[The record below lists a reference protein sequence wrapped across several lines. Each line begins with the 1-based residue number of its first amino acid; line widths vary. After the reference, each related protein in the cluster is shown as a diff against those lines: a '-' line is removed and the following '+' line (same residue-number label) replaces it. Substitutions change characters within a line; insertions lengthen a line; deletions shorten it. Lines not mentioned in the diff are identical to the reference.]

1 MLLFRYYDKLANIL
15 PGSASTKLTASAD
28 NIVTIV
34 AENYRVRTDQFMSY
48 VSKKL

>member
-34 AENYRVRTDQFMSY
+34 AENYRVRAEKFIWHIL
-48 VSKKL
+48 KN